1 MTRLSTAGRAHNAH
15 ASYAAA
21 SPVSLRELLVLKAE
35 ELGIYILRGEN
46 WEKARPNFQHKK
58 RHR

>member
-1 MTRLSTAGRAHNAH
+1 MPTLAIP
-15 ASYAAA
+15 A

-46 WEKARPNFQHKK
+46 WENPTLQHKNDIVNIT
-58 RHR
+58 RQSEGSG

>member
-1 MTRLSTAGRAHNAH
+1 MPTLAIP
-15 ASYAAA
+15 A

-46 WEKARPNFQHKK
+46 WEKAPPNFQHKK